1 MLEKAEQDH
10 NGMTDD
16 ELQIGWMS
24 WEQILPFKEQLIDM
38 ELDCMIA
45 FHYPDMAIPR
55 SYPAQKA
62 DELEQHL
69 ASGNTYFWGVRSRER
84 LLGYYWGYTTRFIDF
99 LRWHTRSV
107 YFLPEARNRGFG
119 TEALKAACEK
129 AAELGCKDI
138 STMYAAQNKTMAHT
152 LEKLGFKT
160 TRIETVCDLRTVA
173 QK

>member
-1 MLEKAEQDH
+1 MTEKAGQAQ
-10 NGMTDD
+10 NGISDD
-16 ELQIGWMS
+16 LQCGWMT
-24 WEQILPFKEQLIDM
+24 WEQILPYKEQLIDM

-45 FHYPDMAIPR
+45 FHYPEMAIPR

-69 ASGNTYFWGVRSRER
+69 ASGNTYFWGVRSAET
-84 LLGYYWGYTTRFIDF
+84 LYGYYWGYTSRFIDY

-107 YFLPEARNRGFG
+107 YFRPEARNRGYG
-119 TEALKAACEK
+119 TRAQKAACEK

-138 STMYAAQNKTMAHT
+138 STMYAAQNSVMAHT
-152 LEKLGFKT
+152 MEKLGFRV
-160 TRIETVCDLRTVA
+160 TRIETVCELPKNT